1 MNHYICLI
9 LVGLA
14 LMAGAVLAARMT
26 VNTYFKAKF
35 AFTTRVIVAFAKV
48 FEEITKKTEGGKHE

>member
-9 LVGLA
+9 LVGLV
-14 LMAGAVLAARMT
+14 LLAGSVLAARVT
-26 VNTYFKAKF
+26 INTYFKAKF
-35 AFTTRVIVAFAKV
+35 AFITRVIVAFAKV

>member
-14 LMAGAVLAARMT
+14 LLAGSVLAARVT
-26 VNTYFKAKF
+26 INTYFKAKF
-35 AFTTRVIVAFAKV
+35 AFITRVIVAFAKV

>member
-14 LMAGAVLAARMT
+14 LLAGAVLAARMT
-26 VNTYFKAKF
+26 INTYFKAKF
-35 AFTTRVIVAFAKV
+35 AFTTRVIVTAAKAF
-48 FEEITKKTEGGKHE
+48 ETIMGKTEGGKHE

>member
-14 LMAGAVLAARMT
+14 LLAGSVLAARVT
-26 VNTYFKAKF
+26 INTYFKAKF
-35 AFTTRVIVAFAKV
+35 AFKTRVIVAFAKV

>member
-14 LMAGAVLAARMT
+14 LLAGAVLAARMT
-26 VNTYFKAKF
+26 INAYFKAKF
-35 AFTTRVIVAFAKV
+35 AFTTRVIVTAAKAFEA
-48 FEEITKKTEGGKHE
+48 ITGKTEGGKHE